1 MDRSVH
7 LWLSILEL
15 SKILIM
21 SMISKTK
28 YDYVWLCKTK
38 IRWKSKIVLYGYRK
52 FHCIHKTDDIFKD
65 IWEGVET
72 RFDISNYELDTFK
85 FKSNWHNER

>member
-7 LWLSILEL
+7 LWLSIPEL
-15 SKILIM
+15 SKILTM

-38 IRWKSKIVLYGYRK
+38 IWLSMIKY
-52 FHCIHKTDDIFKD
+52 D
-65 IWEGVET
+65 
-72 RFDISNYELDTFK
+72 
-85 FKSNWHNER
+85 

>member
-28 YDYVWLCKTK
+28 YDYAWLCKTK
-38 IRWKSKIVLYGYRK
+38 IWLSMIKY
-52 FHCIHKTDDIFKD
+52 D
-65 IWEGVET
+65 
-72 RFDISNYELDTFK
+72 
-85 FKSNWHNER
+85 